1 MCAAGVLQER
11 SGNEGVHLL
20 RAGVNFTPPNISMAT
35 ARKEAEMVLF
45 ESVSEALRE
54 TNMHPRQV
62 LLPLSDACSISHQGI
77 LASIKMRTAA
87 AKAMAGI
94 LLL

>member
-1 MCAAGVLQER
+1 MMLPCCSWSGVLYLSE
-11 SGNEGVHLL
+11 SPSNEC
-20 RAGVNFTPPNISMAT
+20 ACTAVNYSPPNISMAT

-62 LLPLSDACSISHQGI
+62 LF
-77 LASIKMRTAA
+77 
-87 AKAMAGI
+87 
-94 LLL
+94 LL

>member
-1 MCAAGVLQER
+1 MGGALTSTRYYAFAALWGGVLCLSQ
-11 SGNEGVHLL
+11 SPSNEC
-20 RAGVNFTPPNISMAT
+20 AGTAVNVSPPTISMAT

-62 LLPLSDACSISHQGI
+62 LL
-77 LASIKMRTAA
+77 
-87 AKAMAGI
+87 
-94 LLL
+94 LL